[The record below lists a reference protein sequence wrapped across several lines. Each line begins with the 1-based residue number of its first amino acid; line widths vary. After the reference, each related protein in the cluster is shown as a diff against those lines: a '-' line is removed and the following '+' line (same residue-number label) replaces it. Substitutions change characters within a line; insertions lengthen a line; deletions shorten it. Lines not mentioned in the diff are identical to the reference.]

1 MESGYYAACAGLIA
15 RTNALEVAANN
26 LANINSTGYK
36 AQREYFSSLVA
47 DAAANSNPL
56 NRAVNDFGV
65 LGGAKVDLAPG
76 NMDRTAND
84 LDLAIEG
91 GGFFEIQT
99 AHGKR
104 YTRDGSFKLSADRQL
119 QTQSGDPVLSAQGQ
133 PIQLPAG
140 KVSISADGTASVDN
154 SVVAKIGMVEFQGAT
169 MVPEGAANFIAQGGT
184 TKPAT
189 NSSVRQGML
198 ESANL
203 SAVSASVGLISVQ
216 RYADML
222 FRTLVLWRTQSR
234 NSRAILSKPATRWT
248 WPSRAAGSSRYACRT
263 ARSPIP
269 APAPSTPTQPE
280 PWLPQTAIRWS
291 RQSRFLPEQPPS
303 PLAMTGQLP

>member
-15 RTNALEVAANN
+15 RTDALEVAANN

-36 AQREYFSSLVA
+36 AQREYFNSLVA

-56 NRAVNDFGV
+56 NHAVNDFGV

-76 NMDRTAND
+76 NMERTAGE

-91 GGFFEIQT
+91 GGFFEVQT
-99 AHGKR
+99 AQGKR

-119 QTQSGDPVLSAQGQ
+119 QTQSGDPVLSPQGQ

-140 KVSISADGTASVDN
+140 QTSISPDGTVSVDN
-154 SVVAKIGMVEFQGAT
+154 SVVAKISMVEFQGAT
-169 MVPEGAANFIAQGGT
+169 MVPEGAANFNIQGGT
-184 TKPAT
+184 VKPAT
-189 NSSVRQGML
+189 HSALRQGML

-203 SAVSASVGLISVQ
+203 SAVSASVGLISIQ

-222 FRTLVLWRTQSR
+222 FRTLNIFHTEF
-234 NSRAILSKPATRWT
+234 NKTAT
-248 WPSRAAGSSRYACRT
+248 
-263 ARSPIP
+263 
-269 APAPSTPTQPE
+269 E
-280 PWLPQTAIRWS
+280 ELPKV
-291 RQSRFLPEQPPS
+291 
-303 PLAMTGQLP
+303 